1 MSKMLLPSCLGLGY
15 LPVAPGTWGSM
26 PPVLCYWLMC
36 RYGAD
41 WTAVAAVMAIMAV
54 AGSVVCLTAAPAVI
68 AATGKK
74 DPPEVVADEFAG
86 QAVAVLLAAGGPAGP
101 FVTAAAAFGVFRVM
115 DIVKPYPA
123 RTLEK
128 LPLGWGILADDLMA
142 ALYAGLAVRILLR
155 VLL

>member
-1 MSKMLLPSCLGLGY
+1 
-15 LPVAPGTWGSM
+15 
-26 PPVLCYWLMC
+26 
-36 RYGAD
+36 
-41 WTAVAAVMAIMAV
+41 
-54 AGSVVCLTAAPAVI
+54 
-68 AATGKK
+68 
-74 DPPEVVADEFAG
+74 
-86 QAVAVLLAAGGPAGP
+86 
-101 FVTAAAAFGVFRVM
+101 VM